1 MNYLAH
7 MLLSDG
13 SPEALVGNL
22 AGDFV
27 RGVDVSSLNR
37 EMQAG
42 VELHR
47 AVDRFTDSHPVVMR
61 SRSRLP
67 ASWRHYRGVLIDVFY
82 DHFLARDFETHAGEP
97 LDDFAKRV
105 YNALATQ
112 HDSLP
117 PRLQRAAPVMIE
129 HDWLRAYSRIEGL
142 EVVLQG
148 MSRRAR
154 REVALHEST
163 GALRQQYNALQD
175 DFDCFFPELR
185 KFARQRSV

>member
-7 MLLSDG
+7 MFLSDG

-27 RGVDVSSLNR
+27 RGIDVSSLDSEVR
-37 EMQAG
+37 AG

-82 DHFLARDFETHAGEP
+82 DHFLARDFEAHAGEP
-97 LDDFAKRV
+97 LKVFAAKV
-105 YNALATQ
+105 YSALVAQ

-129 HDWLRAYSRIEGL
+129 HDWLQAYSRIEGL

-163 GALRQQYNALQD
+163 GVLREEYTALQE

-185 KFARQRSV
+185 KFARQHSV